1 MSKLGLITALLLG
14 TAIAYADDKP
24 AEKKEPPAEKKPP
37 PASGDASAD
46 VKVGTNVEKHEIVGE
61 TTSFSKDAVVFAWSR
76 VTNGEPSVKH
86 VWKLNGK
93 EVWSMSLAINSKRW
107 STFTR
112 HTVRTAGNW
121 EVEVTTEAGASI
133 GKVAF
138 TVN

>member
-14 TAIAYADDKP
+14 TAIVYADDKP
-24 AEKKEPPAEKKPP
+24 VGKSEPPAKPAP
-37 PASGDASAD
+37 PAAGDASAE
-46 VKVGTNVEKHEIVGE
+46 VKVGTGVEKHEVVGE
-61 TTSFSKDAVVFAWSR
+61 TTSFAKDSVVWAWSR
-76 VTNGEPSVKH
+76 VSNGEPSVKH

-133 GKVAF
+133 
-138 TVN
+138 